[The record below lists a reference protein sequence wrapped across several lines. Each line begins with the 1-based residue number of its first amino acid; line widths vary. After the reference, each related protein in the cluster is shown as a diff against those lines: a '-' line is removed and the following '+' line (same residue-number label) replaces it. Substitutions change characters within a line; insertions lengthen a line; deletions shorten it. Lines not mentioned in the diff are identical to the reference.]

1 MDINGMRQSDFSK
14 GRRSA
19 KKYSWRELLEL
30 ERNSIPAVMGQKMRV

>member
-1 MDINGMRQSDFSK
+1 MRQSDLSK

-30 ERNSIPAVMGQKMRV
+30 ERNSIPSVMGQKLSV